1 MISATFTV
9 TKADVYNEVAKTTS
23 YTGIKLSGEDY
34 MRIFTKDEDRMMLE
48 RFFNEAANG
57 MTDVLKPFLNTVSE
71 TSPLHC
77 VDLSRN
83 YVVALELPSSYD
95 SHLNG
100 SIQSSMFSFFT
111 NFIVGNW
118 YKFANKA
125 EADEYLAQATKMVV
139 DIKSKIYYRKKPR
152 RIDPNGSGSGSGQ

>member
-9 TKADVYNEVAKTTS
+9 SKAEVYNEVAKTTS
-23 YTGIKLSGEDY
+23 YTGIKMSGDDY
-34 MRIFTKDEDRMMLE
+34 TRIFTTDEDRMMLE

-57 MTDVLKPFLNTVSE
+57 MTDVLKPFLVTVSD

-77 VDLSRN
+77 IDLTRN
-83 YVVALELPSSYD
+83 YEVVLELSSSYD
-95 SHLNG
+95 ENLNG
-100 SIQSSMFSFFT
+100 SIESSMFSYFT

-118 YKFANKA
+118 YKFANKG
-125 EADEYLAQATKMVV
+125 ETEQYLASAASMVM

-152 RIDPNGSGSGSGQ
+152 RIVPTT